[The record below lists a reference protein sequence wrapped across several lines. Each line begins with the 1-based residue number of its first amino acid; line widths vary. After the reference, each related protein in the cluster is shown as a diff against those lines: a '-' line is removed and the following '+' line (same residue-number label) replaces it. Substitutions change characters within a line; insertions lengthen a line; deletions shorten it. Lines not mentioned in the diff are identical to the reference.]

1 MQAKI
6 IYLLISNC
14 DNDIIKVSKQLKTNR
29 ENVDEKKFETK
40 MSIKIF
46 RWERNT
52 QLWRKMILFESK
64 KKNKEWAINYTE
76 F

>member
-40 MSIKIF
+40 MSIKNF
-46 RWERNT
+46 RWERNCNCKEK
-52 QLWRKMILFESK
+52 WFYSK
-64 KKNKEWAINYTE
+64 LKRRTKNGQ
-76 F
+76 